1 VMRHKIVDMVQRI
14 KVAYAML
21 DILVWRFGRGE
32 MPVAD
37 LALLK
42 IQATNTLEH
51 CARESLQVL
60 GGRAYT
66 GGNRVERIYREARIF
81 VIGGGSEEIL
91 RDLAAKQLGF

>member
-1 VMRHKIVDMVQRI
+1 M
-14 KVAYAML
+14 AYAYL
-21 DILVWRFGRGE
+21 DMLVWRFENGE
-32 MPVAD
+32 APIAE
-37 LALLK
+37 LALMK
-42 IQATNTLEH
+42 VQATNTLEH

-66 GGNRVERIYREARIF
+66 GENRVERIYREARIF